1 MSVKEQLLAAFQSLP
16 DDATWADVEEQLRL
30 LGALNQAEEEI
41 ARGEGVPQE
50 AAEARIHACL
60 QKLSGRQVA

>member
-16 DDATWADVEEQLRL
+16 DNATWADVEEQLRL
-30 LGALNQAEEEI
+30 LSALNQAEEEI
-41 ARGEGVPQE
+41 ARGEGVSQE

>member
-1 MSVKEQLLAAFQSLP
+1 MSVKEQMLAALRALP
-16 DDATWADVEEQLRL
+16 DNATWSDVEEQVRL
-30 LGALNQAEEEI
+30 LAALQQAEEEI

>member
-1 MSVKEQLLAAFQSLP
+1 MSVKEQMLAALRALPDNATWDDIGEQVRLLAALQ
-16 DDATWADVEEQLRL
+16 
-30 LGALNQAEEEI
+30 QAEEEI

-50 AAEARIHACL
+50 AAETRIHACL